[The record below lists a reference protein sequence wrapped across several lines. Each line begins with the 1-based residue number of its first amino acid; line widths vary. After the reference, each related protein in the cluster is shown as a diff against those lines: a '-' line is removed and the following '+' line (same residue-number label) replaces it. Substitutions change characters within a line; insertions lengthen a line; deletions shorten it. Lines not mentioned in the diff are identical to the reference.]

1 MEVSPWQFVS
11 SARKAYLVSDTVE
24 DGGKVTV
31 RSRSAFAAAKM
42 ALTAS
47 TFTPGLGFGLSP
59 EVSVVERRHVVVP
72 SQPPSPGAAVSLR
85 GWHWPTTAGP
95 ATVTGVPPVVA
106 PILTSTSRSTSKP
119 ESAAKYASASLRVR
133 RRFVGGV
140 LFAATAAARASLH
153 VLHKLDLSA
162 GGRMTRSRVELNQ
175 SIFSVPGPSFAR
187 LASSNTSSGLRLSV
201 GTGIVNRM
209 FTTPSRRSKMPLAL
223 IFAPT
228 MYLLET
234 GVVSSSVAPEPPSTA
249 FASSL

>member
-1 MEVSPWQFVS
+1 
-11 SARKAYLVSDTVE
+11 
-24 DGGKVTV
+24 
-31 RSRSAFAAAKM
+31 M

-72 SQPPSPGAAVSLR
+72 SQPPSPGAAVSPR

-95 ATVTGVPPVVA
+95 ATVTGVTPVVA

-119 ESAAKYASASLRVR
+119 ESAAKYASAFLRVR
-133 RRFVGGV
+133 RRSVGGV

-153 VLHKLDLSA
+153 VLHRLDLSA

-175 SIFSVPGPSFAR
+175 SIFSDPGPSFAR
-187 LASSNTSSGLRLSV
+187 LASSNTSSGLLRPSV

-209 FTTPSRRSKMPLAL
+209 FTTPSRRSNVPLAL